1 MIYMNVWRNTSMVG
15 PFNWIDLLFLVT
27 IVLLIF
33 NGFRNGAVF
42 SLINLLSIPIAV
54 GVAYFFGKPFALFF
68 AHNGLSFTPLI
79 SYLVLFFVAIL
90 VIQIIGS
97 SMRGAVKGIPILGCG
112 DSLLGGLVGFV
123 EAWLI
128 WLIVL
133 FIAGNFLHTIQDTIQ
148 AGKQLIPG
156 LNVTVQQYQIWHD
169 TYNQAVNNSLFARV
183 NGLFIKELPAVPHLS
198 WR

>member
-1 MIYMNVWRNTSMVG
+1 MIGT
-15 PFNWIDLLFLVT
+15 FNWIDLLFLAT

-42 SLINLLSIPIAV
+42 SIINLISIPVAI

-68 AHNGLSFTPLI
+68 AKNGLSISPLI
-79 SYLVLFFVAIL
+79 SYIVLFFVTIL
-90 VIQIIGS
+90 VIQIIGT
-97 SMRGAVKGIPILGCG
+97 SMRGVVKHIPVLGCG
-112 DSLLGGLVGFV
+112 DSLLGGFVGFV
-123 EAWLI
+123 EAWLV

-133 FIAGNFLHTIQDTIQ
+133 LVVGNFLNDIQATIQT
-148 AGKQLIPG
+148 GKQVIPG
-156 LNVTVQQYQIWHD
+156 LNITVQQYQLWHD

-183 NGLFIKELPAVPHLS
+183 NGFFIKELPAVPHLS

>member
-1 MIYMNVWRNTSMVG
+1 MIGSI
-15 PFNWIDLLFLVT
+15 NWIDLLFLVT

-42 SLINLLSIPIAV
+42 SLINLLSIPIAI

-79 SYLVLFFVAIL
+79 SYLVLFFVTIL
-90 VIQIIGS
+90 VIQIIGT
-97 SMRGAVKGIPILGCG
+97 SMRGVVKAIPILGLG
-112 DSLLGGLVGFV
+112 DSLLGGLVGFF

-133 FIAGNFLHTIQDTIQ
+133 LLVGHFLNDIQTTIQT
-148 AGKQLIPG
+148 GKQLIPG
-156 LNVTVQQYQIWHD
+156 LNITVQQYQVWHD
-169 TYNQAVNNSLFARV
+169 TYNQTLQNSLFARV
-183 NGLFIKELPAVPHLS
+183 NGFFIKELPAMPRLS
-198 WR
+198 WK